1 MQPQSP
7 VRPLEPVPQVPRRRA
22 ALTAVVLL
30 GLLVSLLGAVQSGT
44 ADAAT
49 GTKLRD
55 GTGLYPRAIRLEHSG
70 SANGRVL
77 ASVVTFSGNNGLG
90 AVHESTDGGRTFRQV
105 GTVTDP
111 EAAGGQGLCCSTL
124 FELPRQIGN
133 LPAGTLLWAAS
144 VGQDEPGR
152 RMALRVF
159 KSSDTGRTWSHLSTV
174 ATAGN
179 EKGLWEPEFSVD
191 AAGELVAHY
200 SDETD
205 AAHSQKLMAARTT
218 NGVNWSGHHA
228 TIASNLASDRPG
240 MAVVRRLAN
249 GTYFMTYE
257 ICAAA
262 GQYVCVVHYR
272 TSADGWNWGD
282 PAHLGY
288 RPETGDGKYFKHA
301 PTVAWAPLS
310 GSATGRLF
318 LIGQV
323 MHNKDDSVAA
333 GSGRTVWVN
342 DNGGAGAWREIA
354 APVAV
359 SSTTVDYCPNYSS
372 ALLPSADGRS
382 LLEIATDYDGTVC
395 KPYYATGS
403 VPSA

>member
-1 MQPQSP
+1 MHPQFTLNQ
-7 VRPLEPVPQVPRRRA
+7 RRPVPLGRP
-22 ALTAVVLL
+22 ALFAVVVL
-30 GLLVSLLGAVQSGT
+30 GLLVSLLGGLQSGT
-44 ADAAT
+44 AHAAT
-49 GTKLRD
+49 GTALRD
-55 GTGLYPRAIRLEHSG
+55 DTGLYPRVVRLEHNG
-70 SANGRVL
+70 SANGRLL
-77 ASVVTFSGNNGLG
+77 ASVVSFSGNNGLG
-90 AVHESTDGGRTFRQV
+90 SIHESTDGGGTFRQV
-105 GTVTDP
+105 GTVADP
-111 EAAGGQGLCCSTL
+111 EASGGQGLCCSTL
-124 FELPRQIGN
+124 FELPRPIGA
-133 LPAGTLLWAAS
+133 LPEGTLLWAAS

-159 KSSDTGRTWSHLSTV
+159 KSTDIGRTWSYLSTI
-174 ATAGN
+174 ATAN
-179 EKGLWEPEFSVD
+179 NDKGLWEPEFSVD

-205 AAHSQKLMAARTT
+205 PAHSQKLMAARTT
-218 NGVNWSGHHA
+218 DGTGWSGHHA

-272 TSADGWNWGD
+272 TSTDGWDWGD
-282 PAHLGY
+282 PAHLGF
-288 RPETGDGKYFKHA
+288 RPETADGKYFKHA

-318 LIGQV
+318 LVGQV
-323 MHNKDDSVAA
+323 MHNADDSVAA

-342 DNGGAGAWREIA
+342 DAGGAGAWREIP

-359 SSTTVDYCPNYSS
+359 SSGTVDYCPNYSS
-372 ALLPSADGRS
+372 ALLPSANGQS

-395 KPYYATGS
+395 KPYYATGA
-403 VPSA
+403 VSAG